1 MKSVDS
7 SLRKAFDNEITNLI
21 FQYYNV
27 PFSSKLT
34 LQHISLSLKP
44 SYKNY
49 SEIGYIKLWFHR
61 NLNLS
66 KIKYPDIFGF
76 LLSCHEI
83 AYSLIITFKNIFLQ
97 IPLLKNYARVLN
109 YCRCEKNLIKFNF
122 FKEKIATISKN
133 IRKRSNTKSKTE
145 WQISYKL
152 ASKKI
157 IYYLCM
163 T

>member
-1 MKSVDS
+1 MKSPTWFFNIIMFLFLAS
-7 SLRKAFDNEITNLI
+7 WHCNI
-21 FQYYNV
+21 FHYLWNPV
-27 PFSSKLT
+27 IKTILKLA
-34 LQHISLSLKP
+34 I
-44 SYKNY
+44 
-49 SEIGYIKLWFHR
+49 IKLWFHR

-152 ASKKI
+152 ASKKK